1 MPLMK
6 YYIGLDAHSTTSTFA
21 VVDENGQCI
30 LRETVKTSEQS
41 LVSVIKK
48 INGERHMTFEESSIS
63 QWLYLQLK
71 DSVDKLLICNP
82 TYVAKKQGAK
92 TDFRDA
98 LHLAQE
104 LRTNHLQ
111 AVFHDTSH
119 WMEIRTT
126 VSGYLD
132 IVEEIVRFKNR
143 LKSVFRAE
151 AIQTNE
157 NSFYLNKER
166 VKEIKNKAAQFV
178 AEKLFDQIEFL
189 EKEKDKYKEVFE
201 KNRKKYRPIRN
212 LMTIP
217 GISIIRANIIAAIVC
232 QPARFENKH
241 KFWGYCML
249 VRHIQISGGKIYGNK
264 RFFGRREL
272 RNVFI
277 GAAENALRI
286 DGELRDRYEALRA
299 KGVEHK
305 DAKLNLARQ
314 VASIALCLLKNNDK
328 YNENYGEYLKE
339 RKKTRKEFFEQTL

>member
-1 MPLMK
+1 MK

-21 VVDENGQCI
+21 VVDENGQCVM
-30 LRETVKTSEQS
+30 RETVKTAEQS
-41 LVSVIKK
+41 LVHVINR

-71 DSVDKLLICNP
+71 DKVDRLLICNP

-111 AVFHDTSH
+111 PVFHDTSH

-143 LKSVFRAE
+143 LKAVFRAQ
-151 AIQTNE
+151 AIQTDE
-157 NSFYLNKER
+157 NSFYKNKVR
-166 VKEIKNKAAQFV
+166 VKELKNPSAKFV
-178 AEKLFDQIEFL
+178 AERAFEQIEFL
-189 EKEKDKYKEVFE
+189 EKEKEKYKELFE
-201 KNRKKYRPIRN
+201 RNRKKYKPIRN

-249 VRHIQISGGKIYGNK
+249 VRHIQESGGTIYGNK

-277 GAAENALRI
+277 GAAENVMRL
-286 DGELRDRYEALRA
+286 DGELRDRYDALRV
-299 KGVEHK
+299 KGVEHR

-314 VASIALCLLKNNDK
+314 IASIALCLLKNNDK
-328 YNENYGEYLKE
+328 YKENYSDYLKE
-339 RKKTRKEFFEQTL
+339 RKKLRKDFFDQTL

>member
-1 MPLMK
+1 MK

-21 VVDENGQCI
+21 VVDEQGQCV

-41 LVSVIKK
+41 LGRVINQ
-48 INGERHMTFEESSIS
+48 IHGERHMTFEESSIS
-63 QWLYLQLK
+63 QWLFLQLK
-71 DSVDKLLICNP
+71 DKVDKLLICNP
-82 TYVAKKQGAK
+82 TFVAKKQGAK

-111 AVFHDTSH
+111 PVFHDTSH

-143 LKSVFRAE
+143 LKAVFRAE
-151 AIQTNE
+151 AIQTDE
-157 NSFYLNKER
+157 NSFY
-166 VKEIKNKAAQFV
+166 KNKAKVSALKSTSARFV
-178 AEKLFDQIEFL
+178 AEKLFDQIEYL
-189 EKEKDKYKEVFE
+189 ESEKGKYKEVFE
-201 KNRKKYRPIRN
+201 SNRKKYRPIRN

-241 KFWGYCML
+241 RFWGYCML
-249 VRHIQISGGKIYGNK
+249 VRHIQASGGKIYGNK

-272 RNVFI
+272 RNVFV
-277 GAAENALRI
+277 GAAENAIRI
-286 DGELRDRYEALRA
+286 DGELRDRYDALRA
-299 KGVEHK
+299 KGVHHK
-305 DAKLNLARQ
+305 EAKLNLARQ
-314 VASIALCLLKNNDK
+314 IASISLCLLKNNDT
-328 YNENYGEYLKE
+328 YNENYVEHLKE
-339 RKKTRKEFFEQTL
+339 RKKLRKEFFEQTL

>member
-1 MPLMK
+1 MK

-21 VVDENGQCI
+21 VVDENGQCV

-41 LVSVIKK
+41 LVHVISRV
-48 INGERHMTFEESSIS
+48 NGERHMTFEESSIS
-63 QWLYLQLK
+63 QWLFVHLK
-71 DSVDKLLICNP
+71 DRVDNLLICNP

-111 AVFHDTSH
+111 PVFHDTSH

-143 LKSVFRAE
+143 LKAVFRAQ
-151 AIQTNE
+151 AIQTDE
-157 NSFYLNKER
+157 NSFYKNKDR
-166 VKEIKNKAAQFV
+166 VKELKNASSKFV
-178 AEKLFDQIEFL
+178 AEKLFKQIEFL
-189 EKEKDKYKEVFE
+189 ENEKEKYKEVFE

-249 VRHIQISGGKIYGNK
+249 VRHIQKSGGKIYGNK

-277 GAAENALRI
+277 GAAENAMRTE
-286 DGELRDRYEALRA
+286 GELRDRYDILRV

-314 VASIALCLLKNNDK
+314 IASISLCLLKNNDK
-328 YNENYGEYLKE
+328 YNENYVEYLKE
-339 RKKTRKEFFEQTL
+339 RKKLRKDFFEQTV

>member
-1 MPLMK
+1 MK

-21 VVDENGQCI
+21 VVDENGQCV

-41 LVSVIKK
+41 LVHVINK

-63 QWLYLQLK
+63 QWLYVLLK
-71 DSVDKLLICNP
+71 DKVDHLLICNP

-119 WMEIRTT
+119 WMELRTS

-132 IVEEIVRFKNR
+132 IVEEIIRFKNR
-143 LKSVFRAE
+143 LKAVFRAE
-151 AIQTNE
+151 AISVAE
-157 NSFYLNKER
+157 NSFYKNQER
-166 VKEIKNKAAQFV
+166 VRELKNPSAKFV
-178 AEKLFDQIEFL
+178 SENLFRQIEFL
-189 EKEKDKYKEVFE
+189 ENEKEKYKELFE
-201 KNRKKYRPIRN
+201 RNRKQYRPIRN

-217 GISIIRANIIAAIVC
+217 GISIIRANIICAIVC

-249 VRHIQISGGKIYGNK
+249 VRHIQESGGRIYGNK

-277 GAAENALRI
+277 GAAESGIRT
-286 DGELRDRYEALRA
+286 ESQLRDRYEALRA
-299 KGVEHK
+299 KGIEHK
-305 DAKLNLARQ
+305 EAKLNVARH
-314 VASIALCLLKNNDK
+314 IAAITLCLLKNNDK
-328 YNENYGEYLKE
+328 YNDDYVEYLRE
-339 RKKTRKEFFEQTL
+339 RKELRLEFYKQNL

>member
-1 MPLMK
+1 MK

-21 VVDENGQCI
+21 VVDENGQCV

-41 LVSVIKK
+41 LVYVINK
-48 INGERHMTFEESSIS
+48 IHGERHMTIEESSIS
-63 QWLYLQLK
+63 QWLYLHLK
-71 DSVDKLLICNP
+71 DKVDRLLICNP

-143 LKSVFRAE
+143 LKSIFRAE
-151 AIQTNE
+151 AISTEE
-157 NSFYLNKER
+157 NSFYKNPSR
-166 VKEIKNKAAQFV
+166 VRELENPSAKFV
-178 AEKLFDQIEFL
+178 AEKLFGQIEFL
-189 EKEKDKYKEVFE
+189 EKEKEKYKEVFE
-201 KNRKKYRPIRN
+201 RNRKEYRPIRN

-217 GISIIRANIIAAIVC
+217 GISLIRANIIAAIVC
-232 QPARFENKH
+232 QPARFAHKH

-249 VRHIQISGGKIYGNK
+249 VRHVQISNGKIYGNK

-272 RNVFI
+272 RNIFI
-277 GAAENALRI
+277 GAAENVIRL
-286 DGELRDRYEALRA
+286 DGELRDRYDALRA
-299 KGVEHK
+299 KGTSHK

-314 VASIALCLLKNNDK
+314 IASIALCLLKNNDTYK
-328 YNENYGEYLKE
+328 ENYDEYLKE
-339 RKKTRKEFFEQTL
+339 RKKTRKEFFEQSL

>member
-1 MPLMK
+1 MK

-21 VVDENGQCI
+21 VVDENGQCV
-30 LRETVKTSEQS
+30 LRETVKTAEQS
-41 LVSVIKK
+41 LVHVI
-48 INGERHMTFEESSIS
+48 NRLQGERHMTFEESSIS
-63 QWLYLQLK
+63 QWLYIHLK
-71 DSVDKLLICNP
+71 DKVDKLLICNP

-111 AVFHDTSH
+111 PVFHDTSH

-143 LKSVFRAE
+143 LKALFRAE
-151 AIQTNE
+151 AIQTDE
-157 NSFYLNKER
+157 NSFYKNKSR
-166 VKEIKNKAAQFV
+166 VKDLKNPSAKFV
-178 AEKLFDQIEFL
+178 AEKLFDQVEYL
-189 EKEKDKYKEVFE
+189 EAEKEKYREVFE
-201 KNRKKYRPIRN
+201 RNRKKYKPIRN

-232 QPARFENKH
+232 QPARFQNKH

-249 VRHIQISGGKIYGNK
+249 VRHIQESGGKIYGNK

-277 GAAENALRI
+277 GAAENVIRTE
-286 DGELRDRYEALRA
+286 GELRDRYDILRT

-314 VASIALCLLKNNDK
+314 IASIALCLLKNNDK

-339 RKKTRKEFFEQTL
+339 RKKLRKDFFEQAL

>member
-1 MPLMK
+1 MK

-21 VVDENGQCI
+21 VVDEQGQCI

-41 LVSVIKK
+41 LGHVIDR
-48 INGERHMTFEESSIS
+48 IHGERHMTFEESSIS

-71 DSVDKLLICNP
+71 DKVENLLICNP
-82 TYVAKKQGAK
+82 TYIAKKQGAK

-143 LKSVFRAE
+143 LKAVFRAE
-151 AIQTNE
+151 AIQTDE
-157 NSFYLNKER
+157 NSFY
-166 VKEIKNKAAQFV
+166 KNKAKVKQLSSSSAKFV
-178 AEKLFDQIEFL
+178 AEKLFDQIEYL
-189 EKEKDKYKEVFE
+189 ESEKAKYKEVFE
-201 KNRKKYRPIRN
+201 ANRKKYRPIRN

-241 KFWGYCML
+241 RFWGYCML
-249 VRHIQISGGKIYGNK
+249 VRHIQVSGGKIYGNK

-272 RNVFI
+272 RNVFV
-277 GAAENALRI
+277 GAAENAMRI
-286 DGELRDRYEALRA
+286 EGELRDRYEANRA
-299 KGVEHK
+299 KGVAHK
-305 DAKLNLARQ
+305 EAKLDLARRI
-314 VASIALCLLKNNDK
+314 ASIALCLLKNNDT
-328 YNENYGEYLKE
+328 YNENYTDYLKE
-339 RKKTRKEFFEQTL
+339 RKKLRTEFFEQTL

>member
-1 MPLMK
+1 MK

-41 LVSVIKK
+41 LGHVINR
-48 INGERHMTFEESSIS
+48 IHGERHMTFEESSIS
-63 QWLYLQLK
+63 QWLFLQHK
-71 DSVDKLLICNP
+71 DKVDKLLICNP

-92 TDFRDA
+92 TDFRDV

-111 AVFHDTSH
+111 PVFHDKSH

-143 LKSVFRAE
+143 LKAVFRCE
-151 AIQTNE
+151 AIQTDE
-157 NSFYLNKER
+157 NSFY
-166 VKEIKNKAAQFV
+166 KNKAKVKALKNSSAKFV

-189 EKEKDKYKEVFE
+189 EAEKEKYKEVFE
-201 KNRKKYRPIRN
+201 RNRKKYRPIRN

-272 RNVFI
+272 RNVFV

-286 DGELRDRYEALRA
+286 EGELRDRYEALRA
-299 KGVEHK
+299 KGVDHK

-314 VASIALCLLKNNDK
+314 IASIALCLLKNNDK
-328 YNENYGEYLKE
+328 YNENYGEYVKE
-339 RKKTRKEFFEQTL
+339 RKKLRKEFFDQTL

>member
-1 MPLMK
+1 MLMK
-6 YYIGLDAHSTTSTFA
+6 YYIGLDAHSSTSTFA

-30 LRETVKTSEQS
+30 LRETVKTAEQS
-41 LVSVIKK
+41 LTHVI
-48 INGERHMTFEESSIS
+48 NRLQGERHMTFEESSIS
-63 QWLYLQLK
+63 QWLYIHLK
-71 DSVDKLLICNP
+71 DKVDKLLICNP

-111 AVFHDTSH
+111 PVFHDTSH

-132 IVEEIVRFKNR
+132 IVEEIIRFKNR
-143 LKSVFRAE
+143 LKALFRAE
-151 AIQTNE
+151 AIHTDE
-157 NSFYLNKER
+157 NSFY
-166 VKEIKNKAAQFV
+166 KNKDRVRELKNPSAKFV
-178 AEKLFDQIEFL
+178 AEKLFNQVEFL
-189 EKEKDKYKEVFE
+189 ESEKEKFREQFE

-232 QPARFENKH
+232 QPARFQNKH

-249 VRHIQISGGKIYGNK
+249 VRHIQISGGRIYGNK

-277 GAAENALRI
+277 GAAENVMRT
-286 DGELRDRYEALRA
+286 DGELRDRYDALRA
-299 KGVEHK
+299 KGVTHK

-314 VASIALCLLKNNDK
+314 MASIALCLLKNNDK

-339 RKKTRKEFFEQTL
+339 RKKLRKEFFEQAL

>member
-1 MPLMK
+1 V
-6 YYIGLDAHSTTSTFA
+6 I
-21 VVDENGQCI
+21 NGIQ
-30 LRETVKTSEQS
+30 
-41 LVSVIKK
+41 
-48 INGERHMTFEESSIS
+48 GERHMTFEESSIS
-63 QWLYLQLK
+63 QWLYVQLK
-71 DSVDKLLICNP
+71 DKVDNLLICNP

-111 AVFHDTSH
+111 PVFHDTSH

-132 IVEEIVRFKNR
+132 IVEEIARFKNR
-143 LKSVFRAE
+143 LKAVFRAE
-151 AIQTNE
+151 AIQTDE
-157 NSFYLNKER
+157 NSFY
-166 VKEIKNKAAQFV
+166 KNKSKVKSLKNPSAKFV
-178 AEKLFDQIEFL
+178 AEKLFDQIEYL
-189 EKEKDKYKEVFE
+189 EAEKGKYKEVFE
-201 KNRKKYRPIRN
+201 RNRKKYRPIRN

-272 RNVFI
+272 RNVFV
-277 GAAENALRI
+277 GAAENAMRI
-286 DGELRDRYEALRA
+286 EGELRDRYEALRA

-305 DAKLNLARQ
+305 EAKLNLARQ
-314 VASIALCLLKNNDK
+314 IASIALCLLKNNDK

-339 RKKTRKEFFEQTL
+339 RTKLRKEFFEPKI

>member
-1 MPLMK
+1 MK
-6 YYIGLDAHSTTSTFA
+6 YYIGLDAHSSTSTFA
-21 VVDENGQCI
+21 VVDENGQCV

-41 LVSVIKK
+41 LVHVINR
-48 INGERHMTFEESSIS
+48 INGERHMTFEESTIS

-71 DSVDKLLICNP
+71 DKVDNLLICNP

-111 AVFHDTSH
+111 PVFHDTSH

-143 LKSVFRAE
+143 LKAVFRSE
-151 AIQTNE
+151 AIPTDE
-157 NSFYLNKER
+157 NSFY
-166 VKEIKNKAAQFV
+166 KNKTRIKELKNPSAKFV

-189 EKEKDKYKEVFE
+189 ELEKDKYKEVFE
-201 KNRKKYRPIRN
+201 RNRKKYRPIRN

-241 KFWGYCML
+241 RFWGYCML
-249 VRHIQISGGKIYGNK
+249 VRHIQESGGKIYGNK
-264 RFFGRREL
+264 RFY
-272 RNVFI
+272 VW
-277 GAAENALRI
+277 
-286 DGELRDRYEALRA
+286 
-299 KGVEHK
+299 
-305 DAKLNLARQ
+305 
-314 VASIALCLLKNNDK
+314 
-328 YNENYGEYLKE
+328 
-339 RKKTRKEFFEQTL
+339 

>member
-6 YYIGLDAHSTTSTFA
+6 YYIGLDAHSSTSTFA

-41 LVSVIKK
+41 LVAVIKR

-98 LHLAQE
+98 LHLANE

-132 IVEEIVRFKNR
+132 IVEEIIRFKNR

-151 AIQTNE
+151 AIQTDE
-157 NSFYLNKER
+157 NSFYTNKTR
-166 VKEIKNKAAQFV
+166 VKEITSSSAKFV

-201 KNRKKYRPIRN
+201 RNRKKYRPIRN

-232 QPARFENKH
+232 QPKRFENKH

-249 VRHIQISGGKIYGNK
+249 VRHIQISAGKIYGNK

-272 RNVFI
+272 RNVFV
-277 GAAENALRI
+277 GAAENALRV
-286 DGELRDRYEALRA
+286 DGELRNRYEALRA

-305 DAKLNLARQ
+305 EAKLNLARQ
-314 VASIALCLLKNNDK
+314 IASIALCLLKNNDK
-328 YNENYGEYLKE
+328 YNENYDEYLKE
-339 RKKTRKEFFEQTL
+339 RKKTRKDFYEQTL

>member
-1 MPLMK
+1 MK

-21 VVDENGQCI
+21 VVDENGQCV

-41 LVSVIKK
+41 LGHVIKQ
-48 INGERHMTFEESSIS
+48 IHGERHMTFEESSIS
-63 QWLYLQLK
+63 QWLFLQLK
-71 DSVDKLLICNP
+71 DKVDKLLICNP

-111 AVFHDTSH
+111 PVFHDTSH

-143 LKSVFRAE
+143 LKAVFRAE
-151 AIQTNE
+151 AIQTDE
-157 NSFYLNKER
+157 SSFYKSKDK
-166 VKEIKNKAAQFV
+166 VKRLTNPSAKFV
-178 AEKLFDQIEFL
+178 AEKLFDQIDFL
-189 EKEKDKYKEVFE
+189 EAEKEKYREVFE
-201 KNRKKYRPIRN
+201 RNRKKYRPIRN

-241 KFWGYCML
+241 RFWGYCML
-249 VRHIQISGGKIYGNK
+249 VRHIQKSAGKIYGNK

-272 RNVFI
+272 RNVFV
-277 GAAENALRI
+277 GAAENAMRVE
-286 DGELRDRYEALRA
+286 GELRDRYEALRA
-299 KGVEHK
+299 KGVDHK
-305 DAKLNLARQ
+305 EAKLNLARQ
-314 VASIALCLLKNNDK
+314 IASIALCLLKNNDK
-328 YNENYGEYLKE
+328 YNENYREYLKE
-339 RKKTRKEFFEQTL
+339 RTKLRKDFFEPNL

>member
-21 VVDENGQCI
+21 VVDENGQCV

-41 LVSVIKK
+41 LVHVINR
-48 INGERHMTFEESSIS
+48 INGERHMTFEESTIS

-71 DSVDKLLICNP
+71 DKVDNLLICNP

-111 AVFHDTSH
+111 PVFHDTSH

-143 LKSVFRAE
+143 LKAVFRAE
-151 AIQTNE
+151 AIQTDE
-157 NSFYLNKER
+157 NSFY
-166 VKEIKNKAAQFV
+166 KNKVRIKELKNPSAKFV

-189 EKEKDKYKEVFE
+189 ELEKDKYKEVFE
-201 KNRKKYRPIRN
+201 GNRKKYRPIRN

-277 GAAENALRI
+277 GAAENVMRL
-286 DGELRDRYEALRA
+286 DGELRDRYDALRA
-299 KGVEHK
+299 KGTDHK

-314 VASIALCLLKNNDK
+314 IASIALCLLKNNDK
-328 YNENYGEYLKE
+328 YNENYSEYLKE
-339 RKKTRKEFFEQTL
+339 RKKTQKEFFEPSL

>member
-1 MPLMK
+1 MK

-21 VVDENGQCI
+21 VVDENGQCV
-30 LRETVKTSEQS
+30 LRETVKTAEQT
-41 LVSVIKK
+41 LTYVINKVH
-48 INGERHMTFEESSIS
+48 GECHMTIEESSIS
-63 QWLYLQLK
+63 QWLYVHLK
-71 DSVDKLLICNP
+71 DKVDRLLICNP

-111 AVFHDTSH
+111 AVYHDTSH

-143 LKSVFRAE
+143 LKAVFRAE
-151 AIQTNE
+151 AIATDE
-157 NSFYLNKER
+157 NSFY
-166 VKEIKNKAAQFV
+166 KNKDRVDELKNTSARFV
-178 AEKLFDQIEFL
+178 AERLFRQIDFLEL
-189 EKEKDKYKEVFE
+189 EKEQYRERFE

-249 VRHIQISGGKIYGNK
+249 VRHIQESGGKIYGNK

-277 GAAENALRI
+277 GAAENAIRL
-286 DGELRDRYEALRA
+286 DGELRDRYEAVRA
-299 KGVEHK
+299 AGAEHQ
-305 DAKLNLARQ
+305 DAKLSVARQ
-314 VASIALCLLKNNDK
+314 IASIALCLLKNNDK
-328 YNENYGEYLKE
+328 YNENYGEYLRE
-339 RKKTRKEFFEQTL
+339 RKKLRKEFFEQTV

>member
-21 VVDENGQCI
+21 VVDQNGDCI
-30 LRETVKTSEQS
+30 LRDTVKTSEQS
-41 LVSVIKK
+41 LAAVINKV
-48 INGERHMTFEESSIS
+48 NGERHMTFEESSIS

-71 DSVDKLLICNP
+71 DKVDHLLICNP

-111 AVFHDTSH
+111 AVYHDTSH
-119 WMEIRTT
+119 WMEIRTS

-143 LKSVFRAE
+143 LKAVFRAE
-151 AIQTNE
+151 AIETNE
-157 NSFYLNKER
+157 NSFY
-166 VKEIKNKAAQFV
+166 KNKDRVAELKNPSAKFV
-178 AEKLFDQIEFL
+178 AENLFRQIEFL
-189 EKEKDKYKEVFE
+189 EAEKEKYKVLFNQ
-201 KNRKKYRPIRN
+201 NRKKYRPIRN

-249 VRHIQISGGKIYGNK
+249 VRHIQISNGKIYGNK

-277 GAAENALRI
+277 GAAENAIRL
-286 DGELRDRYEALRA
+286 DGELRDRYDIFRVKGA
-299 KGVEHK
+299 KHR
-305 DAKLNLARQ
+305 DAKLNVARQ
-314 VASIALCLLKNNDK
+314 VASIALCLLKNNDT
-328 YNENYGEYLKE
+328 YNENYGEYLRE
-339 RKKTRKEFFEQTL
+339 RKKLRQEFYNQTL